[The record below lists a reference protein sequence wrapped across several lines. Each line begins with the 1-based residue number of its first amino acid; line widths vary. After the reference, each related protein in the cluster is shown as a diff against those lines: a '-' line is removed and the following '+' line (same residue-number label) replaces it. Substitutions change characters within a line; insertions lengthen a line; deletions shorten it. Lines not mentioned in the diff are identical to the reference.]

1 MLAHGTTAAPA
12 SVTQLLGLD
21 HRRLDAILADAK
33 RWLAAGD
40 LPRAST
46 RFSEFRDGL
55 EHHIAA
61 EEEILFPVFETLTG
75 ASGGGPT
82 HVMRMEH
89 AEIQRLM
96 AEVASSLERGGDKR
110 HTTPLATLTARV
122 YAHNGKEERIFYP
135 AADRVARHPLVLKQL
150 MHRLQAF

>member
-1 MLAHGTTAAPA
+1 MVEHGTTAAPA

-40 LPRAST
+40 LPRASS

-61 EEEILFPVFETLTG
+61 EEEILFPAFEALTG
-75 ASGGGPT
+75 AAGGGPT
-82 HVMRMEH
+82 RVMRLEH
-89 AEIQRLM
+89 AEIQSLM
-96 AEVASSLERGGDKR
+96 DEVASSLERGGDAS
-110 HTTPLATLTARV
+110 HTTPLAALTARV
-122 YAHNGKEERIFYP
+122 YAHNGKEERILYP
-135 AADRVARHPLVLKQL
+135 AADRVARDTLVLKQL
-150 MHRLQAF
+150 MRRLQAF